1 MPARP
6 SACDDL
12 DETPGVRARVDV
24 GARREDVTCLA
35 VAELACRLRLDDVVD
50 PGRAA
55 AEILLGGLDDRQA
68 WDPLEQR
75 LPGGGQSLGVPE
87 VARVLVG
94 DRELERREAGQL
106 RLAQRLGD
114 VDRGELAVLEVGAA
128 PGRVHDDRVDAV
140 EAPAQALRQPRGLLG
155 PAGVGGE
162 RAATALGGGDDLV
175 AGRGEDARGRRVDVA
190 EADRLDA
197 AGEQADATRRLCYL
211 NTCER

>member
-1 MPARP
+1 MAGLPI
-6 SACDDL
+6 
-12 DETPGVRARVDV
+12 
-24 GARREDVTCLA
+24 
-35 VAELACRLRLDDVVD
+35 AELACGLRLDDVVD

-68 WDPLEQR
+68 GNPLEQR
-75 LPGGGQSLGVPE
+75 LPGGGQSLGVAE

-114 VDRGELAVLEVGAA
+114 VDRGELPILEVGAA

-140 EAPAQALRQPRGLLG
+140 EAPAQALRQPRRLLG

-162 RAATALGGGDDLV
+162 RTAAALGRRDDLV
-175 AGRGEDARGRRVDVA
+175 AGRRRARARWP
-190 EADRLDA
+190 
-197 AGEQADATRRLCYL
+197 C
-211 NTCER
+211 